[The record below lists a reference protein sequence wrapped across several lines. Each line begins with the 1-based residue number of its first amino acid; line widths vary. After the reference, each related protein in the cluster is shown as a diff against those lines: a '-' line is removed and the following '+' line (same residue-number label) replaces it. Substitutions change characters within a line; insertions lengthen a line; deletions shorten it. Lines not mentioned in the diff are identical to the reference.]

1 MPSPFPGIDP
11 FLEDQHYWEE
21 FHSKFMNWT
30 QDTLAE
36 WVPDAYEV
44 RIEERV
50 SLTYEEDPDFKRT
63 LQPNVAV
70 LRQTGVGSAAVSAAN
85 ALTLMPVSLS
95 LPMYQLEEVIEHR
108 IEIRRRP
115 DRFPVAVIELL
126 SPSNKEP
133 PGDRLYSRKRLELIH
148 QAVHLVE
155 LDFLIGGKRLAMED
169 ELPAGDYYALVS
181 RAEQRPRSDVY
192 AWSIRDPLPTIPIP
206 LLAPDPDIPLDL
218 AAIFATVF
226 QRGRYNRSIHYSA
239 PLGLARG
246 PADRTWAAELARAFE
261 PEATE

>member
-36 WVPDAYEV
+36 RVPDAYEV

-50 SLTYEEDPDFKRT
+50 SLTYEE
-63 LQPNVAV
+63 
-70 LRQTGVGSAAVSAAN
+70 
-85 ALTLMPVSLS
+85 
-95 LPMYQLEEVIEHR
+95 VIEHR

-115 DRFPVAVIELL
+115 DRFLVAVIELL

-155 LDFLIGGKRLAMED
+155 LDLLIGGKRLAMED
-169 ELPAGDYYALVS
+169 ELPTGQYYALVS

-206 LLAPDPDIPLDL
+206 LLAPDPDVPLDL

-226 QRGRYNRSIHYSA
+226 QRGRYDRSIHYSA
-239 PLGLARG
+239 PLGLALS
-246 PADRTWAAELARAFE
+246 PEDRAWAEERARTVRRE
-261 PEATE
+261 R